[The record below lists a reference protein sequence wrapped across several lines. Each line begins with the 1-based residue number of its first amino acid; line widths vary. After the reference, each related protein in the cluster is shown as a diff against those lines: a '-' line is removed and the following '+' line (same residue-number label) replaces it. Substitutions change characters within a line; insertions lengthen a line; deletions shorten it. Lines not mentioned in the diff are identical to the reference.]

1 MKAAAIY
8 EKLKGKSSFEYL
20 TTLSN
25 LASACDYLEQ
35 FDKALAFLNEA
46 LDLAKKNYDEDWPLL
61 QNIKRNLGEL
71 YISMENYDKALPLL
85 EESLAYEEKRTTKAT
100 PMPWR

>member
-1 MKAAAIY
+1 LKAAAIY

-46 LDLAKKNYDEDWPLL
+46 LDLAKKIMMKTGLCS
-61 QNIKRNLGEL
+61 K
-71 YISMENYDKALPLL
+71 
-85 EESLAYEEKRTTKAT
+85 T
-100 PMPWR
+100 